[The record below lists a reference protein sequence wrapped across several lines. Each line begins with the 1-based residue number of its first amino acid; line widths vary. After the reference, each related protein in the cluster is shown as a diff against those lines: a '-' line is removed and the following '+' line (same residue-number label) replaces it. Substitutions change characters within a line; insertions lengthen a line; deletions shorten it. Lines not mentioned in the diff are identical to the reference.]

1 MKLVIMSMIIS
12 CWVGVLFCG
21 EYVVIVSNDNPLTS
35 VSKADLKRVYTGK
48 MNNINGNTVNPVNI
62 SLNDPAATSFL
73 DEIVGMGV
81 ADYKSFWLAEQ
92 IRGGSS
98 APSVKNS
105 ADDMLSH
112 IKSNTNAIGYI
123 PKGSNPDGV
132 KVLTVN

>member
-1 MKLVIMSMIIS
+1 MKFIIASIIMS
-12 CWVGVLFCG
+12 CWVGVLFCS
-21 EYVVIVSNDNPLTS
+21 EYIVIVNNDNSMTS

-48 MNNINGNTVNPVNI
+48 MDNIKGNNVNPVNI
-62 SLNDPAATSFL
+62 SLNDPAAASFL

-98 APSVKNS
+98 APSVTKS
-105 ADDMLSH
+105 AEDMLSH

-123 PKGSNPDGV
+123 PKNSNPDGV